1 MALFTLEL
9 AAASVVGSVL
19 VNIVDKV
26 TSVGGEESWL
36 ATNINRAHLNYYY
49 ALLTC
54 LGLINYLYF
63 LAISL
68 AYGPPPG
75 QKLEARR
82 EIWLQEVTYFLDY
95 SLYNMYCKRL
105 RNCGFVS
112 CFICEINRL
121 NVDLS

>member
-1 MALFTLEL
+1 MLGIGEAFNSVAQVEFFYTCIPKTMSSFAMALFTLEL
-9 AAASVVGSVL
+9 AAANVVGSVL
-19 VNIVDKV
+19 VSIVDKV
-26 TSVGGEESWL
+26 TSVGGNESWI
-36 ATNINRAHLNYYY
+36 ATNINRGHLNYYY

-82 EIWLQEVTYFLDY
+82 EI
-95 SLYNMYCKRL
+95 
-105 RNCGFVS
+105 
-112 CFICEINRL
+112 
-121 NVDLS
+121 